1 MRSRFIGGILLLT
14 IAAGLLV
21 WMAGPAYAKTAK
33 GRCVIVASDTLL
45 SGMAETLLPPDRY
58 GVEAILPPGQCPG
71 HYDVRLSDIEKMQ
84 KADLVICFNRMPF
97 LQKAQAGS
105 RARLVLDTGGRN
117 WMAPESYLLGLQRLA
132 GELAR
137 RFPHDRA
144 EIARRE
150 KDAVYRIRAEMQ
162 KHRER
167 LTRAGVAGRAVL
179 ASSLQEETLAWMGF
193 SVAGV
198 YGRPESLSA
207 KDVARLMIIGRE
219 RQVAAVVDN
228 LQSGP
233 DTGKGLAEA
242 LGRPHVVLNNFPSA
256 QGYSATLEDNVE
268 AVIRA
273 LEQK

>member
-1 MRSRFIGGILLLT
+1 
-14 IAAGLLV
+14 
-21 WMAGPAYAKTAK
+21 MAGPAYAKTAK

-84 KADLVICFNRMPF
+84 KADLVICLNRMPF
-97 LQKAQAGS
+97 LEKAQAGG

-150 KDAVYRIRAEMQ
+150 KDAVDRIRAEMQ

-193 SVAGV
+193 T
-198 YGRPESLSA
+198 
-207 KDVARLMIIGRE
+207 
-219 RQVAAVVDN
+219 AAPN
-228 LQSGP
+228 LFPRNTWRVSG
-233 DTGKGLAEA
+233 
-242 LGRPHVVLNNFPSA
+242 
-256 QGYSATLEDNVE
+256 
-268 AVIRA
+268 
-273 LEQK
+273 